1 VLPPAQTDMGLP
13 NRFSWPSVRIFSGEM
28 EGRFEGAGA
37 GFSDS
42 VARHEA
48 ALHFV
53 FARGEEFRVFRI
65 QLAAERAFVRELT
78 RIRL

>member
-1 VLPPAQTDMGLP
+1 
-13 NRFSWPSVRIFSGEM
+13 M